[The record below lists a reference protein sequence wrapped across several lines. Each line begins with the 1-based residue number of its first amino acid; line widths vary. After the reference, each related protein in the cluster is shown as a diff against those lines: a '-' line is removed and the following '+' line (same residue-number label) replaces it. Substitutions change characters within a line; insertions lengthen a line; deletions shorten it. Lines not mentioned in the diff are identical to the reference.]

1 MSDDPLATVRS
12 RTQANL
18 FWRHLGVAVEDARP
32 GWVRLRLPVRNELCN
47 AAGAPLHGGVLASL
61 VDMAV
66 GGALAT
72 MGAAAAGG
80 VDQAT
85 LDVNVSFMGAARA
98 GDDVVAEGRIL
109 KRGRSIAFGEAT
121 ITDGGGR
128 LLGAGHATYMILNSE
143 RTPA

>member
-1 MSDDPLATVRS
+1 
-12 RTQANL
+12 
-18 FWRHLGVAVEDARP
+18 
-32 GWVRLRLPVRNELCN
+32 
-47 AAGAPLHGGVLASL
+47 
-61 VDMAV
+61 
-66 GGALAT
+66 

-85 LDVNVSFMGAARA
+85 LDVNVSCIGAARA

-128 LLGAGHATYMILNSE
+128 LLAAGRATYMILNSE

>member
-1 MSDDPLATVRS
+1 
-12 RTQANL
+12 NL

-32 GWVRLRLPVRNELCN
+32 GWVRLRLPVRNDLCN

-72 MGAAAAGG
+72 MGVAAAGG
-80 VDQAT
+80 GRQAPPHGHRP
-85 LDVNVSFMGAARA
+85 VPGAARA

-128 LLGAGHATYMILNSE
+128 LLAAGRATYMILNTE